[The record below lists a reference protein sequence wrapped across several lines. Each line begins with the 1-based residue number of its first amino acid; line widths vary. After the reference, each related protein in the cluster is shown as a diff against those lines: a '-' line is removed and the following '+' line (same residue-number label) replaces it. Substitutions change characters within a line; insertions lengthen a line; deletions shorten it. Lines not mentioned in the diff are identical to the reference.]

1 VASDIGNVDE
11 KFSDTCR
18 PNLYPSKN
26 LGIPGESFL
35 IGTRLFL
42 YNTTVHILE
51 GGICLAKKKTPQTRD
66 DVLELAIED
75 IRSKFGEGSIMR
87 LGDSF
92 KAAVEVISTGILPL
106 DVALGIGGLPRGR
119 IVEIFG
125 PEGSGKTTVALHA
138 VAEAQK
144 AGGVAAFID
153 AEHALDPRLAHN
165 LGVDVQS
172 LYIAQPDSGEQAL
185 YVLDTLVRSSAV
197 DIVVIDSVAALTP
210 QAEIDGKI
218 GDSQVGLQARL
229 MSYALR
235 RLTSAIS
242 KSNCVVVFIN
252 QLRAKIST
260 GYSQGPQE
268 TTTGGRA
275 LKFYSSVRIEV
286 KRGKGVSKGDDTIGH
301 ELWMKVVKNK
311 QAPPFKTGHCTLL
324 YGKGLPKGMSIL
336 DMAIDFNVVKRKG
349 SWLAYKGETLGQ
361 GKDTVAQYIEEHPDL
376 MQEISAEVLAVTSEG
391 LSLALSEHESPLP
404 LEDDENSVPSLSI
417 EDGILELDE
426 EVETGDEEEK

>member
-1 VASDIGNVDE
+1 M
-11 KFSDTCR
+11 
-18 PNLYPSKN
+18 
-26 LGIPGESFL
+26 
-35 IGTRLFL
+35 
-42 YNTTVHILE
+42 
-51 GGICLAKKKTPQTRD
+51 AKKKTPQTRD
-66 DVLELAIED
+66 DILELAIDD
-75 IRSKFGEGSIMR
+75 IRSKFGDGSIMR

-92 KAAVEVISTGILPL
+92 KSAVEVISTGILPL

-119 IVEIFG
+119 IIEVFG
-125 PEGSGKTTVALHA
+125 PEGSGKTTVSLHA

-165 LGVDVQS
+165 LGVNVED
-172 LYIAQPDSGEQAL
+172 LYVAQPDSGEQAL
-185 YVLDTLVRSSAV
+185 YVLDALVRSSAV
-197 DIVVIDSVAALTP
+197 DIVIVDSVAALTP

-242 KSNCVVVFIN
+242 KSKCVVVFIN

-286 KRGKGVSKGDDTIGH
+286 KRGKGVTKGDDTIGH
-301 ELWMKVVKNK
+301 ELWIKVVKNK
-311 QAPPFKTGHCTLL
+311 QAPPFKTAHCTLM
-324 YGKGLPKGMSIL
+324 YGRGVPKGMAIL
-336 DMAIDFNVVKRKG
+336 DMAIDLNVVKRKG

-361 GKDTVAQYIEEHPDL
+361 GKDAVAQYIEQHPEL
-376 MQEISAEVLAVTSEG
+376 MEEISGEVLAHTSEV
-391 LSLALSEHESPLP
+391 LSIGVMDEDSESPLEGE
-404 LEDDENSVPSLSI
+404 EDIVSTLA
-417 EDGILELDE
+417 LDE
-426 EVETGDEEEK
+426 EVLELDPVDEESVDEEADDTAE

>member
-1 VASDIGNVDE
+1 M
-11 KFSDTCR
+11 
-18 PNLYPSKN
+18 
-26 LGIPGESFL
+26 
-35 IGTRLFL
+35 
-42 YNTTVHILE
+42 
-51 GGICLAKKKTPQTRD
+51 AKKRVPQTRE

-75 IRSKFGEGSIMR
+75 IRSRFGEGSIMR

-92 KAAVEVISTGILPL
+92 KSAVDVISTGILPL

-119 IVEIFG
+119 IIEVFG
-125 PEGSGKTTVALHA
+125 PEGSGKTTVSLHA
-138 VAEAQK
+138 IAEAQK

-172 LYIAQPDSGEQAL
+172 LYVAQPDSGEQAL
-185 YVLDTLVRSSAV
+185 YVLDALVRSSAV
-197 DIVVIDSVAALTP
+197 DIVVVDSVAALTP

-242 KSNCVVVFIN
+242 KSKCVVVFIN

-286 KRGKGVSKGDDTIGH
+286 KRGKGVTKGDDTIGH

-311 QAPPFKTGHCTLL
+311 QAPPFKTGHCTLV
-324 YGKGLPKGMSIL
+324 YGKGIPKGMSIL
-336 DMAIDFNVVKRKG
+336 DMAIDFDVVKRKG

-361 GKDTVAQYIEEHPDL
+361 GKDTVAQYIEDHPEL
-376 MQEISAEVLAVTSEG
+376 MEEISAEVLSLTSDG
-391 LSLALSEHESPLP
+391 ASLAFSEPDTGRSLDEDEDNATALV
-404 LEDDENSVPSLSI
+404 LEEGV
-417 EDGILELDE
+417 LELDAE
-426 EVETGDEEEK
+426 ESGQESIPDDE